1 MREGQYL
8 SQSIGCRSNVQELR
22 EGIDRWIRFY
32 NFERP
37 HQGLDGGLSL
47 PPSTKALHSTYPF
60 PKQSTKCLTCQ
71 KMGTRIVQNT
81 NNLHFLAEIL
91 VYFKYFW

>member
-1 MREGQYL
+1 MRQGQYL
-8 SQSIGCRSNVQELR
+8 SQSIGCRSNVQKLR
-22 EGIDRWIRFY
+22 EGIDRWIRLY

-37 HQGLDGGLSL
+37 IKALMELSL

-71 KMGTRIVQNT
+71 KMGTRIEQNT

>member
-1 MREGQYL
+1 MRQGQYL

-37 HQGLDGGLSL
+37 HQGLDGG
-47 PPSTKALHSTYPF
+47 YPF
-60 PKQSTKCLTCQ
+60 RHLQ
-71 KMGTRIVQNT
+71 KRCIAHIHSRNNQQN
-81 NNLHFLAEIL
+81 
-91 VYFKYFW
+91 V